1 MKNKNENLT
10 FVFDVDDTICYTSD
24 RKYKNSIP
32 DEEVIEK
39 INKLYD
45 FGNKIVLYTSRG
57 MVSCNGD
64 IEKAIEK
71 NENIL
76 KEWLKEN
83 NVKYS
88 ELIFGKPI
96 ADFYIDDRCMNVK
109 GFKESELEEFSA
121 GKSGNK
127 VYRFGE
133 YVLKY
138 VDFYKRIRMKN
149 FEKYKPDDIR
159 SPRII
164 SSLYDKMYLEY
175 VDGEPLIDLVANG
188 NYDLFSKLF
197 FKDINK
203 LKNKDI
209 FEIGVDI
216 TDLFYKL
223 ELNINNDKEECYELN
238 DIELVDKAKR
248 LIRSVSGTLYE
259 NKSMS
264 HGDMIM
270 SNILYSKDG
279 LVYLDSEFNIF
290 CSTYIMDLA
299 KMYMSFLGYE
309 NIFGISNKKIGKS
322 YIKRYYKDVKV
333 RYGKKVA
340 FAMIALTYHY
350 IVRLIRYNK
359 DQLQNVNKLIVIL
372 EEYNGKQIE
381 KLLCK

>member
-138 VDFYKRIRMKN
+138 VDSYKRIRMKN

-175 VDGEPLIDLVANG
+175 IDGEPLIDLVANG

-203 LKNKDI
+203 LKNKDN
-209 FEIGVDI
+209 FTIGIDI
-216 TDLFYKL
+216 EDLFHKL
-223 ELNINNDKEECYELN
+223 DLNVNNDKEEYYELN
-238 DIELVDKAKR
+238 DVKLVDKAKR

-270 SNILYSKDG
+270 SNILYSKG
-279 LVYLDSEFNIF
+279 SLVYLDSEFNTF

>member
-10 FVFDVDDTICYTSD
+10 FVFDVDDTICHTNN

-32 DEEVIEK
+32 DVEVIEK

-45 FGNKIVLYTSRG
+45 LGNKIVLYTSRG

-64 IEKAIEK
+64 IEKAIGK
-71 NENIL
+71 NESVL

-83 NVKYS
+83 DVKYS

-109 GFKESELEEFSA
+109 GFKEAELEEFNI

-133 YVLKY
+133 YVLKFAN
-138 VDFYKRIRMKN
+138 FYKRTRMEN
-149 FEKYKPDDIR
+149 FEKNKPEGIK
-159 SPRII
+159 SQKII
-164 SSLYDKMYLEY
+164 SSLYDKIYLEY
-175 VDGEPLIDLVANG
+175 VEGEPLIDLVANG

-203 LKNKDI
+203 LKNKDN
-209 FEIGVDI
+209 FTIGIDI
-216 TDLFYKL
+216 EDLFFKL
-223 ELNINNDKEECYELN
+223 ELNINNDKEEYYKLN
-238 DIELVDKAKR
+238 DVELVGKAKK

-279 LVYLDSEFNIF
+279 LIYLDSEFNIF

-309 NIFGISNKKIGKS
+309 NIFGISEKKIGKS

-359 DQLQNVNKLIVIL
+359 DQLQNVDKLIAIL
-372 EEYNGKQIE
+372 EEYNGKQIKE
-381 KLLCK
+381 LLCK

>member
-138 VDFYKRIRMKN
+138 VDSYKRIRMKN

-203 LKNKDI
+203 LKNKDN
-209 FEIGVDI
+209 FTIGIDI
-216 TDLFYKL
+216 EDLFHKL
-223 ELNINNDKEECYELN
+223 DLNVNNDKEEYYELN
-238 DIELVDKAKR
+238 DVKLVDKAKR

-270 SNILYSKDG
+270 SNILYSKG
-279 LVYLDSEFNIF
+279 SLVYLDSEFNTF

>member
-10 FVFDVDDTICYTSD
+10 FVFDVDDTICHTNN
-24 RKYKNSIP
+24 REYKNSVP
-32 DEEVIEK
+32 DAEVIEK

-45 FGNKIVLYTSRG
+45 SGNKIVLYTSRG
-57 MVSCNGD
+57 MVSCDGD

-71 NENIL
+71 NESIL

-88 ELIFGKPI
+88 ELVFGKPI

-109 GFKESELEEFSA
+109 GFKESELEEFNT
-121 GKSGNK
+121 GKSGKK

-133 YVLKY
+133 YVLKFA
-138 VDFYKRIRMKN
+138 DFHKRASMKN
-149 FEKYKPDDIR
+149 FEKFKPKDIK
-159 SPRII
+159 SQKII

-175 VDGEPLIDLVANG
+175 VDGKPLIDLVANG

-203 LKNKDI
+203 LKNKDN
-209 FEIGVDI
+209 FAIGIDI
-216 TDLFYKL
+216 EDLFHKL
-223 ELNINNDKEECYELN
+223 DLNVNNDKEEYYELN
-238 DIELVDKAKR
+238 DVKLVDKAKR

-309 NIFGISNKKIGKS
+309 NIFGISDKKISKS

-340 FAMIALTYHY
+340 FAMVALTYHY

-359 DQLQNVNKLIVIL
+359 DQLQNVNKLIAIL
-372 EEYNGKQIE
+372 EEYNGKQIKE
-381 KLLCK
+381 LLGK